1 VKKEHNHTVIPIKQD
16 SGTSEERNTI
26 PMKTEVKVEGSDNQ
40 QEPAKIIFITSGFGK
55 IHVPQTVNTSPMA
68 IAA

>member
-1 VKKEHNHTVIPIKQD
+1 MNKESKGTVIPINREAAND
-16 SGTSEERNTI
+16 DANII
-26 PMKTEVKVEGSDNQ
+26 PMKTEVQVKETETV

-55 IHVPQTVNTSPMA
+55 IHVSPKINTNPMA

>member
-1 VKKEHNHTVIPIKQD
+1 MNKENKSTVIPINREAASD
-16 SGTSEERNTI
+16 DANII
-26 PMKTEVKVEGSDNQ
+26 PMKTEVQVTEAETV

-55 IHVPQTVNTSPMA
+55 IHVSPKTNTNPMA

>member
-1 VKKEHNHTVIPIKQD
+1 MNKKSKGTVIPIN
-16 SGTSEERNTI
+16 SEVANEGANII
-26 PMKTEVKVEGSDNQ
+26 PMKTEVQVKETETV

-55 IHVPQTVNTSPMA
+55 IHVSPKTNTNPMA

>member
-1 VKKEHNHTVIPIKQD
+1 VNKENKSTVIPINREAASD
-16 SGTSEERNTI
+16 DTNII
-26 PMKTEVKVEGSDNQ
+26 PMKTEVQVTETETV

-55 IHVPQTVNTSPMA
+55 IHVTPKTNTNPMA